1 MWGGSWL
8 RGWWKG
14 ALGWVHWQL
23 EEVLQVDR
31 GGKWVYREVG
41 RGDGA
46 PCQPVCSPVSWSIPS
61 SEEFSSQKSRCLLSF
76 PIDLAPC
83 PVYAPPK
90 QHSVYICFSKIPL
103 SPPGSSH
110 QYFLDFFQQ
119 PPGGSC
125 FYSSTIIFK
134 YITVQPLASL
144 KYLNHKC
151 CTPI

>member
-1 MWGGSWL
+1 MLACSHRQHL
-8 RGWWKG
+8 KCSR
-14 ALGWVHWQL
+14 WVWSMHTTICL
-23 EEVLQVDR
+23 YSLP
-31 GGKWVYREVG
+31 
-41 RGDGA
+41 GA

-134 YITVQPLASL
+134 YITVQPPASL